1 MMKKPIKEVS
11 SLQPVV
17 PGTEFLSTFVPVPK
31 NTDPLIKGNRLPAHL
46 DIFPP
51 AYAYSNVSFVS
62 LATDVAREN
71 LLGSP
76 QFQAIQLRFSDQAQS
91 LLAIPVI
98 KYDPLDPEQY
108 QVSWAN
114 DQTEMRIDLAPAL
127 ADRQWYTPP
136 GMIRRT
142 PVSILRN
149 IPDVGWALMIDLGNG
164 VLRED
169 PKERRKAK
177 KRQAK
182 EKAKQD
188 SSGQGAKPVDQSA
201 GESAGQAPGQPAEKA
216 AG

>member
-11 SLQPVV
+11 SMQPVV
-17 PGTEFLSTFVPVPK
+17 PGTEFLSTFVPVQK
-31 NTDPLIKGNRLPAHL
+31 NTDPLIKGSRLPAHL

-71 LLGSP
+71 RLGSP
-76 QFQAIQLRFSDQAQS
+76 QFQAIRLRFSDQAQS

-98 KYDPLDPEQY
+98 TYDPLDSEQY
-108 QVSWAN
+108 PVTLTN
-114 DQTEMRIDLAPAL
+114 DHTEMRIDLASAL
-127 ADRQWYTPP
+127 ADRQWYTPS

-169 PKERRKAK
+169 PKEKRKAK

-182 EKAKQD
+182 EKAQQD
-188 SSGQGAKPVDQSA
+188 SSGQAAKPVDQPAS
-201 GESAGQAPGQPAEKA
+201 ESTGQPPGQSAEKA
-216 AG
+216 TG